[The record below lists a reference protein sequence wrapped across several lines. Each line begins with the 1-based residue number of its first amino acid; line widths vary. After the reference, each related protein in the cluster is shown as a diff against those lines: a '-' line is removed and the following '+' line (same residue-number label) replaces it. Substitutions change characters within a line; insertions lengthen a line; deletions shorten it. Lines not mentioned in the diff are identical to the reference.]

1 MLTSIVNLGMIRF
14 NVVVSIGKLLK
25 KAVNGFRLKRY
36 YSAAAIPP
44 QVTPDSVFQLGSSE
58 SSDDDSI
65 PQLPSPMTPLSK
77 VKKYRKHRAL
87 ENRTVS
93 DEGK

>member
-1 MLTSIVNLGMIRF
+1 MIRI
-14 NVVVSIGKLLK
+14 NVVVCNNSIGKLLK

-36 YSAAAIPP
+36 YSAAVIPP

-77 VKKYRKHRAL
+77 VKEYRKHRAL
-87 ENRTVS
+87 ENSTVS